1 MRNFLS
7 MNFNLKMTV
16 ERSKRFSYFLSL
28 IFITKCFSE
37 NLLLRI
43 FFVHFEEYAE
53 VVYNWIGTNGL
64 EVKGKR
70 FA

>member
-28 IFITKCFSE
+28 VFITKCLSE

-43 FFVHFEEYAE
+43 FFVHVEEYAE
-53 VVYNWIGTNGL
+53 VVYNWIGT
-64 EVKGKR
+64 ER
-70 FA
+70 S